1 MDRRDFL
8 MRSAGLASGLG
19 FAGGPAVAQTRT
31 ENLRVL
37 AESGPNSRDPHG
49 DGVNVP
55 SLGTIT
61 NVYDRLVNFDRT
73 EVLPSVYRY
82 DYSHLIG
89 ELAESFEETNDGK
102 SLVFHLRRN
111 ATFHDGR
118 PVTADDVKW
127 SLDRA
132 VTLPASK
139 RQLSTGSMTDP
150 AQFVVVDRHTFRI
163 DCPRKDRYTLP
174 NLALSFASILN
185 AEAAK
190 KHATAADPWA
200 TEWLRNNAAGG
211 GAYRIE
217 SWTAGQQVVYGR
229 FDHWKSGPL
238 PQIRRAVFHVVPAAT
253 ARVASLQKGDADI
266 ALQLPPKDIDAI
278 SVDNRVRVASIP
290 VVTSFRFIA
299 FNTQTKPFD
308 DVRVRQ
314 AIAYALPYRGMFDG
328 AVFGHGMK
336 LFDGPSF
343 EPEAADFPQAMPYH
357 LSLEKARDLLADAG
371 LERGFETTFS
381 FNAGDAT
388 IAEPIALLLQ
398 EGLAA
403 VGIKVTIEKV
413 TAAQWSTALTEKK
426 VPFYVESSAAWFNDP
441 DYFFRIFFQGDW
453 RWNFGSFVNAD
464 LAAILEKARW
474 ETDKA
479 VYDRLMRQA
488 IAIVFREVPVA
499 LLWLPSFEVAMQPD
513 VTSFTYYIH
522 GQVDF
527 RPITRVS

>member
-8 MRSAGLASGLG
+8 MRGAGVAASLG
-19 FAGGPAVAQTRT
+19 FAAPSLAQGRAET
-31 ENLRVL
+31 LRVL
-37 AESGPNSRDPHG
+37 AESAANSRDPHG

-55 SLGTIT
+55 SLGTFT
-61 NVYDRLVNFDRT
+61 NVYDRLVNFDRS

-82 DYSHLIG
+82 DYSRLIG
-89 ELAESFEETNDGK
+89 ELAERFEEADDGK
-102 SLVFHLRRN
+102 SLVFHLRRD

-118 PVTADDVKW
+118 PVTAEDVKW

-132 VTLPASK
+132 VSLPASK
-139 RQLSTGSMTDP
+139 RQLATGSMTDP
-150 AQFVVVDRHTFRI
+150 AQFVAVDRHTFRI

-174 NLALSFASILN
+174 NLALTQASIIN
-185 AEAAK
+185 AEEAK
-190 KHATAADPWA
+190 RHATAADPWA
-200 TEWLRNNAAGG
+200 AEWLRNNAAGG

-217 SWTAGQQVVYGR
+217 GWTAGQQIVYGR
-229 FDHWKSGPL
+229 FDQWKSGPL
-238 PQIRRAVFHVVPAAT
+238 PKIRRAVLQVVPAAT

-266 ALQLPPKDIDAI
+266 VLQLPPKDIDAI
-278 SVDNRVRVASIP
+278 ATDGRVRVASIP

-299 FNTQTKPFD
+299 FNTRTKPFD

-314 AIAYALPYRGMFDG
+314 AIAYALPYQGMFDG
-328 AVFGHGMK
+328 AVFGHGTP
-336 LFDGPSF
+336 LFGGPSF
-343 EPEAADFPQAMPYH
+343 TPAAADFPQAMPYH
-357 LSLEKARDLLADAG
+357 LSLEKARTLLAEAG
-371 LERGFETTFS
+371 LDQGFQTTFS
-381 FNAGDAT
+381 YNAGDAT
-388 IAEPIALLLQ
+388 IAEPVALLVQ

-403 VGIKVTIEKV
+403 IGIKVEIEKV
-413 TAAQWSTALTEKK
+413 TAAQWATRLTEKK

-464 LAAILEKARW
+464 LAAILDKARW
-474 ETDKA
+474 ETDRA
-479 VYDRLMRQA
+479 TYDRLMREA

-513 VTSFTYYIH
+513 VTNFTYYIH

-527 RPITRVS
+527 RPITRIA

>member
-8 MRSAGLASGLG
+8 MRGAGVAAGLG
-19 FAGGPAVAQTRT
+19 FAGPAMAQSRSDT
-31 ENLRVL
+31 LRIV
-37 AESGPNSRDPHG
+37 AESAPNSRDPHG

-61 NVYDRLVNFDRT
+61 NVYDRLVNFDRM
-73 EVLPSVYRY
+73 EVSPSVYRY
-82 DYSHLIG
+82 DYSRLIG
-89 ELAESFEETNDGK
+89 ELAERWEEADGGK
-102 SLVFHLRRN
+102 SLIFHLRRD

-132 VTLPASK
+132 VTLPASR
-139 RQLSTGSMTDP
+139 RQMSTGSMTDP
-150 AQFVVVDRHTFRI
+150 AQFVVVDRYTFRI

-174 NLALSFASILN
+174 NLALSFASVLN
-185 AEAAK
+185 AELAK
-190 KHATAADPWA
+190 KHATQADPWA
-200 TEWLRNNAAGG
+200 TEWMRNNAAGG

-217 SWTAGQQVVYGR
+217 NWTAGQQIVYAR

-238 PQIRRAVFHVVPAAT
+238 PHIRRAVFRVVPAAT
-253 ARVASLQKGDADI
+253 ARVASLEKGDSDI

-278 SVDNRVRVASIP
+278 STDSKVRVASIP
-290 VVTSFRFIA
+290 VATSFRFVA
-299 FNTQTKPFD
+299 FNTQAKPFD

-314 AIAYALPYRGMFDG
+314 AISYALPYQAMFDG
-328 AVFGHGMK
+328 AVFGHGMP
-336 LFDGPSF
+336 LYNGPSF
-343 EPEAADFPQAMPYH
+343 EPSTSNFPQPMPYH
-357 LSLEKARDLLADAG
+357 LHLQKARELMIDAG
-371 LERGFETTFS
+371 LERGFETTFG
-381 FNAGDAT
+381 FNVGDAT
-388 IAEPIALLLQ
+388 QGEPIALLVQ

-403 VGIKVTIEKV
+403 IGIKVTIEKY

-426 VPFYVESSAAWFNDP
+426 VPFYTESSAAWFNDP

-464 LAAILEKARW
+464 LAAILDQARW
-474 ETDKA
+474 ETEKL

-488 IAIVFREVPVA
+488 IAIVFREVPVS

-513 VTSFTYYIH
+513 VTNFTYYIH
-522 GQVDF
+522 GQVDL